1 MISGLI
7 FGDLQFS
14 LQKKDIH
21 SSRGVLPNPLQ
32 FSSGCGS
39 QINVQNKHRFFFWLL
54 LRDRLN
60 TRNLS
65 RRKNM
70 FLECYSCV
78 SCVEEMEE
86 SQQQLMF
93 FDYPFSQA

>member
-1 MISGLI
+1 
-7 FGDLQFS
+7 
-14 LQKKDIH
+14 
-21 SSRGVLPNPLQ
+21 
-32 FSSGCGS
+32 
-39 QINVQNKHRFFFWLL
+39 
-54 LRDRLN
+54 
-60 TRNLS
+60 
-65 RRKNM
+65 M